1 MVLVMLK
8 VSGDAGWYKCKGVW
22 MDSYQ
27 FDVVVNGGK
36 RREGECLQL
45 PRSANAAVESLRISL
60 PIWSLPSQTVI
71 YVTSHKSPPPL
82 RGLAL
87 GAGGGCGGEA
97 GRLGG
102 SPGPT

>member
-1 MVLVMLK
+1 
-8 VSGDAGWYKCKGVW
+8 

-27 FDVVVNGGK
+27 FDVVVSGEK

-71 YVTSHKSPPPL
+71 YVTSHKSPPVLPFYPS
-82 RGLAL
+82 RGP
-87 GAGGGCGGEA
+87 GPG
-97 GRLGG
+97 GRLGRELG
-102 SPGPT
+102 R